1 MLPVFL
7 TLLCKVYFMRA
18 VARTRRLYSASPI
31 RPEWLIRAVHSRE
44 YLCIYLSPDF
54 CGIHRDKPVD
64 KKRQFSRVD
73 SYFFIHKQLWTTF
86 PAPLLTIS
94 QLSTGSTASMTTTKT
109 YPFS

>member
-1 MLPVFL
+1 MYIYAFIYPQFSVESTGISLW
-7 TLLCKVYFMRA
+7 
-18 VARTRRLYSASPI
+18 I
-31 RPEWLIRAVHSRE
+31 RKDS
-44 YLCIYLSPDF
+44 
-54 CGIHRDKPVD
+54 
-64 KKRQFSRVD
+64 FSRVD

>member
-1 MLPVFL
+1 M
-7 TLLCKVYFMRA
+7 
-18 VARTRRLYSASPI
+18 
-31 RPEWLIRAVHSRE
+31 
-44 YLCIYLSPDF
+44 
-54 CGIHRDKPVD
+54 DKPVD
-64 KKRQFSRVD
+64 KERRFSRVD